1 MKVHRNKSAF
11 TIVELA
17 IVIAVIAILAAILI
31 PTFADILQKAQNA
44 VDCKTIRSM
53 NNIVTSYGKAI
64 GSPLTA
70 EDVKAVLIEYGYDN
84 LVLKDQK
91 NIYYWDENE
100 QLILAWNK
108 SRNKLICLPEF
119 SEKYAD
125 LEAPLEHWVNL
136 ADILSENTGD
146 SESSGSFESKEIGEN
161 DTENETG
168 KMDIVEIPIDEGENG
183 EEELLNAIKNAKA
196 GTCLKIR
203 ESVTINIDV
212 EKFNEAL
219 KDDSGEG
226 RNIIL
231 DLNESSIAAT
241 AESGIIVPP
250 NCSLTIMNGK
260 INISVAPELE
270 NDVYAIL
277 INENAEFS
285 LIDTKLNSEGFGIVV
300 AAGARKLLID
310 KCEIESE
317 ALGVSTYK
325 KGTSRTNISI
335 FDSKISGD
343 TAVCITFETDTKI
356 SNSELIGQSHGLVVK
371 NGTAEIEDSVIKA
384 EGDPE
389 AVYTCYDFFT
399 LSSYAPYETWRDGN
413 AIPAAALVVGNYQN
427 ENEITGE
434 AEINVYVKLANVT
447 LESSSPQDV
456 PNILLAARSALM
468 NVKVEYDSPS
478 KVDQSYVI
486 VYGSDCPSN
495 SVTIEHK
502 GTMTVNGS
510 PAKLKDNKTVIG

>member
-44 VDCKTIRSM
+44 VDCKMIRSM

-136 ADILSENTGD
+136 ADILSENAGD
-146 SESSGSFESKEIGEN
+146 SESSGSLESKEIGEN

-203 ESVTINIDV
+203 ETVTINIDV

-285 LIDTKLNSEGFGIVV
+285 LINTKLNSEGFGIVV

-371 NGTAEIEDSVIKA
+371 NGTVEIENSTIRA
-384 EGDPE
+384 EGT
-389 AVYTCYDFFT
+389 ATDFFEKPFNGWW
-399 LSSYAPYETWRDGN
+399 YNGN
-413 AIPAAALVVGNYQN
+413 TVPAAALVVGNYQD

-434 AEINVYVKLANVT
+434 AEINIYVKLANVT
-447 LESSSPQDV
+447 LESSSPKDV
-456 PNILLAARSALM
+456 PNVLLAARSALM
-468 NVKVEYDSPS
+468 KVKVEYDSPS
-478 KVDQSYVI
+478 KVDPSYVI

>member
-1 MKVHRNKSAF
+1 M
-11 TIVELA
+11 
-17 IVIAVIAILAAILI
+17 
-31 PTFADILQKAQNA
+31 
-44 VDCKTIRSM
+44 
-53 NNIVTSYGKAI
+53 
-64 GSPLTA
+64 
-70 EDVKAVLIEYGYDN
+70 
-84 LVLKDQK
+84 
-91 NIYYWDENE
+91 
-100 QLILAWNK
+100 
-108 SRNKLICLPEF
+108 PEF

-146 SESSGSFESKEIGEN
+146 SESSGSLESKETGEN

-168 KMDIVEIPIDEGENG
+168 NIDIVEIPIDEGENG
-183 EEELLNAIKNAKA
+183 EEELLDAIKNAKT

-203 ESVTINIDV
+203 EPVTINIDV
-212 EKFNEAL
+212 GKFNEAL

-231 DLNESSIAAT
+231 DLNESSIVAT

-260 INISVAPELE
+260 IDVSIAVTVHAISVDNNAELS
-270 NDVYAIL
+270 L
-277 INENAEFS
+277 IN
-285 LIDTKLNSEGFGIVV
+285 TKLSSKGSGIVV

-310 KCEIESE
+310 ECEIESE

-325 KGTSRTNISI
+325 RGTSRTNISI

-356 SNSELIGQSHGLVVK
+356 SNSELIGQSHGLIVK

-399 LSSYAPYETWRDGN
+399 PSSYAPQETWRDGN
-413 AIPAAALVVGNYQN
+413 AIPAAALVVGNYQD

-434 AEINVYVKLANVT
+434 VGVNVDVKLANVT
-447 LESSSPQDV
+447 LESSSPKDI

-468 NVKVEYDSPS
+468 NVKVEYDLPS
-478 KVDQSYVI
+478 KVDPSYVI
-486 VYGSDCPSN
+486 VYGSDCQSN

-510 PAKLKDNKTVIG
+510 PAKLKNNKTVIG